1 MVCLK
6 SPGGSYW
13 KGNICAGREFHILI
27 VMSLKPI
34 DISRTSTDR
43 HYITCQVLYIY
54 VCKLNVFYMYVSS
67 LNQFVCV
74 LNDIVR
80 MIRHFFNIFFSVFYI
95 RLSINTHIHTH
106 ISTNDWMTVVSNEY
120 IFMKRHTAIYGTIL
134 CKIFI

>member
-13 KGNICAGREFHILI
+13 KGNICAGSEFHILI

-80 MIRHFFNIFFSVFYI
+80 MIRHFFNIFFSLLHSFIHKHSHTYTHFNKWLNDCCFKWVYFYETTYRYI
-95 RLSINTHIHTH
+95 RYNF
-106 ISTNDWMTVVSNEY
+106 V
-120 IFMKRHTAIYGTIL
+120 
-134 CKIFI
+134 